1 MRKITFIFTLLTCAL
16 GYSQTTLGYYTEAT
30 VTETVATQNLNGDG
44 ITINTS
50 FSDAGTDGGSTVI
63 EAVANSGGAENYQG
77 YFNYPGSPNQDL
89 SSYSFYH
96 FSMKSSSPQPTIIR
110 FEDAGGQQANFD
122 PTSYGFAYDGNWHT
136 MVIPFTDISTQNA
149 SFNFTDVNNVFFIK
163 STPGDAGSVVPETY
177 IFYID
182 HVYFSTSND
191 VLSTETFELSKIT
204 MFPNPANTEIS
215 ISSKNSMDT
224 IKFYNVLGKEVLVVN
239 PKSNNSIIDISN
251 LKSGIYIVKLTADG
265 KTTSTKL
272 IKE

>member
-1 MRKITFIFTLLTCAL
+1 MKKITIILTLLVSAL

-44 ITINTS
+44 VTINTT
-50 FSDAGTDGGSTVI
+50 FSDAGTDGGNTVI
-63 EAVANSGGAENYQG
+63 EVIGNPAGASNYQG

-89 SSYSFYH
+89 SSYNYYH

-122 PTSYGFAYDGNWHT
+122 PTTYGFLYDGNWHT
-136 MVIPFTDISTQNA
+136 MVIPFTDISIQN
-149 SFNFTDVNNVFFIK
+149 SNFNFTDVNNIFFVK

-182 HVYFSTSND
+182 HVYFSTSSNA
-191 VLSTETFELSKIT
+191 LSTESFEISEIT
-204 MFPNPANTEIS
+204 MFPNPANSELTIKTTTKLDSVSFYNLLGQEALVIIPTTTNPTLN
-215 ISSKNSMDT
+215 ISS
-224 IKFYNVLGKEVLVVN
+224 
-239 PKSNNSIIDISN
+239 
-251 LKSGIYIVKLTADG
+251 LKSGVYIIKSTVNG
-265 KTTSTKL
+265 KTNSTKL